1 MCQTYSRTYPKIQD
15 ALANVGGA
23 LKAILFIADFINF
36 IFNQWTII
44 LDVQYECENLGL
56 DYSFFG
62 KKKLQLRKSG
72 NMELQLNTK
81 NDYMKNNSNSAT
93 SKNKNSSGIPLAPS
107 INYQNNLENK
117 FKTMNNNSS
126 NFHSRNPSQ
135 GSINSIFTTG
145 TPENKE
151 SATNLQIL
159 HKKKIKLWTFIKSIF
174 IEKIK
179 DKDTNIRVMHKF
191 WINKISEENIVQMD
205 LKLFKLSPKY
215 VKFHDVMHIN
225 NLIDDYKE

>member
-1 MCQTYSRTYPKIQD
+1 MCQTYSRIYPKIQD

-44 LDVQYECENLGL
+44 LDVQYECEKLGL

-93 SKNKNSSGIPLAPS
+93 SK
-107 INYQNNLENK
+107 
-117 FKTMNNNSS
+117 
-126 NFHSRNPSQ
+126 
-135 GSINSIFTTG
+135 
-145 TPENKE
+145 
-151 SATNLQIL
+151 
-159 HKKKIKLWTFIKSIF
+159 
-174 IEKIK
+174 
-179 DKDTNIRVMHKF
+179 
-191 WINKISEENIVQMD
+191 
-205 LKLFKLSPKY
+205 
-215 VKFHDVMHIN
+215 
-225 NLIDDYKE
+225 